1 MIKNYFK
8 TALRSLGR
16 RKVQTF
22 IHVAGLSVGFAAFLL
37 IFLVVRYEQSYDQFH
52 VNKDNLYRVVRIPRN
67 LDETGYRTGVPV
79 PVTEALRT
87 NYPQVAN
94 VSSIMPDGDVQ
105 VNVGDKKN
113 GNFQKYSLKK
123 GMFFAQP
130 QFFDMFSYPLVA
142 GEYKSSLSLPGNVI
156 LTQSL
161 ANTYFGQWQN
171 ALGRSLTMDGIPVKV
186 TGILKDPPD
195 NTDMPIKAVVSY
207 LTLKNFMD
215 FTSWGNI
222 SDDNYCWIQLKPGD
236 SPEAFNR
243 LLYQFTEKNIKPIN
257 KAYYLALQPLSE
269 MHFDSRYGNYNGHVF
284 SHDLIFALM
293 AIGVFLLVIACVNF
307 VNLSTAQAVNRAKEV
322 GVRKVL
328 GGNRRQL
335 IFQFL
340 SEAAMITCIALFI
353 AVIAANFGRTWVNNL
368 MEIHLTRAALF
379 QGNMPLIIGGALV
392 SVIVLAGF
400 YPAFLLSG
408 FNAVRVIKGALPV
421 QHGSGISLRRG
432 LVIFQFVTA
441 QILIIATLVVASQMS
456 FFQKANLGFNKEAIV
471 MSDMPGDSLAI
482 ANRDAVLNELMR
494 IPGVE
499 NISMGS
505 GGLVFGG
512 WYTGL
517 NTPDNHTNE
526 PTMVTGIKLADSSM
540 FSLLQMQFVAGRPYY
555 NSDTPRE
562 FVVNETIAHRLGYKD
577 PQQLIGKMLKINGWL
592 RPVVGVVRDF
602 HTASLKDSI
611 YPVAMT
617 SAKRAYGTV
626 TVKFNLADTKDVVAS
641 MHKIWDKY
649 FPDFIF
655 SATFL
660 DQQIARYYEQ
670 ETQLAKLYKLFAA
683 MAIFISCLGLYGLI
697 SFMALQRRKE
707 IGVRKVLGAP
717 VSSILILLSRE
728 FTLLIG
734 IAFLIAAPVAWY
746 FMHQWLQQYVYR
758 ISLGA
763 GVFVATILGSIL
775 IAWVTVAYT
784 AIKAA
789 SANPVKSL
797 RTE

>member
-1 MIKNYFK
+1 MIKNYVK

-16 RKVQTF
+16 RKVQSF

-79 PVTEALRT
+79 PVTEALRS

-113 GNFQKYSLKK
+113 GTFQKYSLKK

-142 GEYKSSLSLPGNVI
+142 GEYASSLSMPGNVL

-207 LTLKNFMD
+207 LSLKNFMD

-222 SDDNYCWIQLKPGD
+222 SDENYCWIQLKPGD

-243 LLYQFTEKNIKPIN
+243 LLYQFTEKHIKPVN
-257 KAYYLALQPLSE
+257 KAYFLALQPLSE
-269 MHFDSRYGNYNGHVF
+269 MHFDAKYGNYNGHVF

-293 AIGVFLLVIACVNF
+293 VIGVFLLVIACVNF
-307 VNLSTAQAVNRAKEV
+307 INLSTAQAVNRAKEV

-328 GGNRRQL
+328 GGNRGQL

-340 SEAAMITCIALFI
+340 SEAAVITCIALCI
-353 AVIAANFGRTWVNNL
+353 ALIAANFGRSWVNNL

-379 QGNMPLIIGGALV
+379 QGNMPLIIAGSLV

-408 FNAVRVIKGALPV
+408 FNAVRVMKGALPV

-432 LVIFQFVTA
+432 LVVFQFVTA

-471 MSDMPGDSLAI
+471 MSDMPGDSLGL
-482 ANRDAVLNELMR
+482 ANRDAVRNELMR

-499 NISMGS
+499 NLSMGN

-526 PTMVTGIKLADSSM
+526 PTLVTGIKLADSSM
-540 FSLLQMQFVAGRPYY
+540 FSLLQMHFVAGRPYY

-562 FVVNETIAHRLGYKD
+562 FVVNETVAHKLGYKD
-577 PQQLIGKMLKINGWL
+577 PQLLVGKMLRINGWL

-602 HTASLKDSI
+602 HSASLKDSI

-617 SAKRAYGTV
+617 SAKRSYGTV
-626 TVKFNLADTKDVVAS
+626 SVKFNLSDTKEVVAS
-641 MHKIWDKY
+641 MHRIWDKY

-655 SATFL
+655 SSTFL
-660 DQQIARYYEQ
+660 DQQIAQYYEQ

-717 VSSILILLSRE
+717 VSSILMLLSRE

-763 GVFVATILGSIL
+763 GVFVATMLGSIL
-775 IAWVTVAYT
+775 IAWATVAYT